1 MDETCDQ
8 FEAAWRMG
16 PAPWIEDYLAGANG
30 ADRAALCASYWRW
43 TRVLRR
49 RRGQWPAVEEYVARF
64 PGHAGTGW
72 PRPVVQ

>member
-30 ADRAALCASYWRW
+30 ADLRCLRELLALER
-43 TRVLRR
+43 RVTQC
-49 RRGQWPAVEEYVARF
+49 GQWPAVEEYVARF